1 MAGNERS
8 LDELTQTSKLRF
20 EDLVDRSLLGEMA
33 RAFFGVFGVPLRIY
47 GSEGVLL
54 AEAADEIE
62 LYTYLDSIPELRSKV
77 GETIRAVKTLPVGPS
92 GEARYDCFSG
102 SAYRVVSIDYD
113 GSPLGRAIL
122 GPYRADESER
132 SLSSLAASGAN
143 VDLGRAIR
151 HLAELKSLDHVSVTR
166 LGRYLKRNLDLL
178 LFAGHRALLT
188 SSMHLASVRESYR
201 ELSDK
206 NAKLQQAYD
215 RLRELD
221 RLKSNFLATVSHEL
235 RTPLTSV
242 IGYSEMLAAGIAGE
256 LSTDQREFV
265 DTIRQKGE
273 QLLELIKGLLDLSKL
288 ESGTLSLRK
297 AQVDACPLVRDVVE
311 TLRPMALKKGV
322 VLSANIGEEGI
333 PLWAD
338 AGRLRQVLLN
348 LTENA
353 IKFTPA
359 EGSVQLGV
367 AVSMLTT
374 KRQSERGH
382 AILAAVEREAVE
394 FRVADTGVGIPEA
407 ERERVFDTFY
417 QVDSSATRE
426 QGGTGLGLSIVRRL
440 VDAHDGLIRVESNVP
455 HGTVIVVTIPS
466 RRVADDDGG

>member
-8 LDELTQTSKLRF
+8 LDELTQPSELRF

-33 RAFFGVFGVPLRIY
+33 RSFLAVFEVPLRVY

-62 LYTYLDSIPELRSKV
+62 LYAYLDSIPELRSKV
-77 GETIRAVKTLPVGPS
+77 GETIRAVKTLPVGPA
-92 GEARYDCFSG
+92 GELRYDCFSG
-102 SAYRVVSIDYD
+102 ATYQVVSIEYD

-122 GPYRADESER
+122 GPYCAAEPER
-132 SLSSLAASGAN
+132 SLTSLAASGAN
-143 VDLGRAIR
+143 VDLGRVAR
-151 HLAELKSLDHVSVTR
+151 HLAGLKSLDHASVVR

-206 NAKLQQAYD
+206 NARLQHAYD

-256 LSTDQREFV
+256 LSADQREFV

-297 AQVDACPLVRDVVE
+297 TQVAAGPLVHDVVE

-322 VLSANIGEEGI
+322 ALSAKADDEGI

-338 AGRLRQVLLN
+338 AGRLRQVLVN

-353 IKFTPA
+353 IKFTPPD
-359 EGSVQLGV
+359 GSVRLSV
-367 AVSMLTT
+367 APARLKT
-374 KRQSERGH
+374 KRQDEPGH
-382 AILAAVEREAVE
+382 ALLAAVERQAVE

-407 ERERVFDTFY
+407 ERERIFDTFY
-417 QVDSSATRE
+417 QIDSSATRE

-440 VDAHDGLIRVESNVP
+440 VDAHDGLIRVEANVP
-455 HGTVIVVTIPS
+455 CGTVFVVTIPS
-466 RRVADDDGG
+466 YKVTDG

>member
-8 LDELTQTSKLRF
+8 LDELTQPSKLRF
-20 EDLVDRSLLGEMA
+20 DDLVDRSLLGEMA
-33 RAFFGVFGVPLRIY
+33 REFFAVFEVPLRIY

-54 AEAADEIE
+54 AEATDEIA
-62 LYTYLDSIPELRSKV
+62 LYAYLDSIPALRSKV
-77 GETIRAVKTLPVGPS
+77 GETIRAVKTLPVGPT

-102 SAYRVVSIDYD
+102 AAYRIVSIDYD

-122 GPYRADESER
+122 GPYCAAESQG
-132 SLSSLAASGAN
+132 SLTSLAASGTN
-143 VDLGRAIR
+143 VDLGRAIH
-151 HLAELKSLDHVSVTR
+151 HLAELKSLDHVSVAR
-166 LGRYLKRNLDLL
+166 LGRYLKRNLDSL

-206 NAKLQQAYD
+206 NAKLQHAYD

-242 IGYSEMLAAGIAGE
+242 IGYSEMLAAGIAGD
-256 LSTDQREFV
+256 LSADQREFV

-288 ESGTLSLRK
+288 ESGTLNLRK

-322 VLSANIGEEGI
+322 ALLANTGDEGI

-353 IKFTPA
+353 IKFTPP
-359 EGSVQLGV
+359 EGSVQLSV
-367 AVSMLTT
+367 ALTT
-374 KRQSERGH
+374 VAMKQRDEPGH
-382 AILAAVEREAVE
+382 AILAAAEREAVE
-394 FRVADTGVGIPEA
+394 FRVADTGVGIAEA

-417 QVDSSATRE
+417 QIDSSATRE

-440 VDAHDGLIRVESNVP
+440 VDAHDGMIRIESNFP
-455 HGTVIVVTIPS
+455 RGTIIIVTVPS
-466 RRVADDDGG
+466 RRVTDG

>member
-8 LDELTQTSKLRF
+8 LDELTQSSKLRF

-33 RAFFGVFGVPLRIY
+33 REFFGVFEVPLRIY
-47 GSEGVLL
+47 GTDGVLL
-54 AEAADEIE
+54 AEATGEIE
-62 LYTYLDSIPELRSKV
+62 LYAYLDSIPELRSKV
-77 GETIRAVKTLPVGPS
+77 GETIRAVKTLPIGPS
-92 GEARYDCFSG
+92 GETRYDCFSG
-102 SAYRVVSIDYD
+102 AAYRVVSVEYD

-122 GPYRADESER
+122 GPYAVAESER
-132 SLSSLAASGAN
+132 AVSSLAAGGAN
-143 VDLGRAIR
+143 VDLGRVIR
-151 HLAELKSLDHVSVTR
+151 HLSELKSLDHATVIR
-166 LGRYLKRNLDLL
+166 LGRYLKRTLDLL

-206 NAKLQQAYD
+206 NAKLQHAYD

-256 LSTDQREFV
+256 LSADQREFV

-297 AQVDACPLVRDVVE
+297 AQVDACPLVHDVVE

-322 VLSANIGEEGI
+322 ALSTNAADDGI
-333 PLWAD
+333 LLWAD
-338 AGRLRQVLLN
+338 GGRLRQILLN

-353 IKFTPA
+353 IKFTPP
-359 EGSVQLGV
+359 EGSVRLSV
-367 AVSMLTT
+367 APTTLTT
-374 KRQSERGH
+374 KRQDEPGH

-417 QVDSSATRE
+417 QIDSSATRE

-440 VDAHDGLIRVESNVP
+440 VDAHDGLIRIEPNTP
-455 HGTVIVVTIPS
+455 RGTVMVVTIPS
-466 RRVADDDGG
+466 RKVTDG